1 MGTAIK
7 RATVLI
13 ISILLQVALYVVIY
27 VFLAKY
33 LVYLNILFAIVGVLL
48 VLYLIKDSK
57 NYSFNLPWI
66 VILLLAPV
74 VGSLLYIV
82 LGRNK
87 IRSKTLQNVR
97 KSEINSTKYLIQDK
111 AIRKQFEKNTK
122 LKYISDYA
130 GYPVTTNNEVE
141 YYVSA
146 V

>member
-27 VFLAKY
+27 VFLTKY

-74 VGSLLYIV
+74 VGSLLYICPW
-82 LGRNK
+82 K
-87 IRSKTLQNVR
+87 K
-97 KSEINSTKYLIQDK
+97 
-111 AIRKQFEKNTK
+111 
-122 LKYISDYA
+122 
-130 GYPVTTNNEVE
+130 
-141 YYVSA
+141 
-146 V
+146 